1 MRPSKLS
8 IMTEWNNLPTADFAV
23 AMERSAAPRLPAVER
38 YSFSK
43 TPPIHTSKWMCSL
56 QLRLSRSAQYVCER
70 RKCAESA
77 SPISCCWRRQG
88 CSVLL
93 STEWRTKGG
102 RTTGDRTIS
111 SVGQTRGSPNS
122 QIHAV
127 DLLRPRRHTTDLT
140 LRPAPGPCSKEDLHT
155 GGSYPTLMAFRI
167 EKEKLAGEIF
177 QLACGEWRVLQPAL
191 SITTN
196 RLAKRRYR
204 GTAR

>member
-1 MRPSKLS
+1 MRHQ
-8 IMTEWNNLPTADFAV
+8 D
-23 AMERSAAPRLPAVER
+23 
-38 YSFSK
+38 
-43 TPPIHTSKWMCSL
+43 SL
-56 QLRLSRSAQYVCER
+56 QWSVTASQRLHQYTPLSGCAHSNHLRLSRSAQYVCER

-167 EKEKLAGEIF
+167 EEEKLAGEIF
-177 QLACGEWRVLQPAL
+177 QLVCAYKGGNQQH
-191 SITTN
+191 
-196 RLAKRRYR
+196 
-204 GTAR
+204 

>member
-1 MRPSKLS
+1 MRHQ
-8 IMTEWNNLPTADFAV
+8 D
-23 AMERSAAPRLPAVER
+23 
-38 YSFSK
+38 
-43 TPPIHTSKWMCSL
+43 SL
-56 QLRLSRSAQYVCER
+56 QWSVTASQRLHQYTPLSGCAHSNHLRLSRSAQYVCER

-140 LRPAPGPCSKEDLHT
+140 LRPAPSPSSEEDLHT
-155 GGSYPTLMAFRI
+155 GGSYATLMAFRI

-177 QLACGEWRVLQPAL
+177 QLVCAYKDGNQQH
-191 SITTN
+191 
-196 RLAKRRYR
+196 
-204 GTAR
+204 